1 MIIVC
6 PCGKKKFEI
15 DSNLIPEKGRLLKC
29 GSCDHTWFFNKNL
42 IEENK
47 INEDLSIPIKQ
58 KKEKIFETLK
68 SSNNQNEAQKNK
80 KLVSKGS
87 EIIKYEPKSILTASN
102 FLSYILVFLISFIG
116 LVIILDTFKTPLLSI
131 FPQIEFILF
140 NLFETIIDIQLFIK
154 DLF

>member
-6 PCGKKKFEI
+6 PWCKKKFEI
-15 DSNLIPEKGRLLKC
+15 ESNLIPEKGRLLKC

-42 IEENK
+42 IEGNK
-47 INEDLSIPIKQ
+47 INEDLSLPIRQ
-58 KKEKIFETLK
+58 KKEKIAETLK
-68 SSNNQNEAQKNK
+68 SSNNQNERQKNK
-80 KLVSKGS
+80 KLDKKGS
-87 EIIKYEPKSILTASN
+87 EIIKYEPSSTFTASY
-102 FLSYILVFLISFIG
+102 FLSYILVFLVSFIG
-116 LVIILDTFKTPLLSI
+116 LIIILDTFKTPLYSI

>member
-6 PCGKKKFEI
+6 PSCGKNFDVDE
-15 DSNLIPEKGRLLKC
+15 NLIPDKGRLLKC

-42 IEENK
+42 IEDNK

-58 KKEKIFETLK
+58 KKKKISEPLK
-68 SSNNQNEAQKNK
+68 SLNNQKENQKNK
-80 KLVSKGS
+80 KSDNKGS
-87 EIIKYEPKSILTASN
+87 EIIKYEPKSTFTANN
-102 FLSYILVFLISFIG
+102 FLSYMLVFLISFIG
-116 LVIILDTFKTPLLSI
+116 LVIILDTFKTPIYSI

-140 NLFETIIDIQLFIK
+140 NLFETMIDIQLFIK

>member
-42 IEENK
+42 IEDNK

-58 KKEKIFETLK
+58 KKEKIFKNLK
-68 SSNNQNEAQKNK
+68 SSNNQNEGHKNK
-80 KLVSKGS
+80 KLDKKGS
-87 EIIKYEPKSILTASN
+87 EIIKYEPKSTFTASN

-116 LVIILDTFKTPLLSI
+116 LVIILDTFKTPLYNI

>member
-6 PCGKKKFEI
+6 PWCKKKFEI
-15 DSNLIPEKGRLLKC
+15 ESNLIPEKGRLLKC

-42 IEENK
+42 IEDNK
-47 INEDLSIPIKQ
+47 INEDLSLPIRQ
-58 KKEKIFETLK
+58 KKEKIAETLK
-68 SSNNQNEAQKNK
+68 SSNNQNERQKNK
-80 KLVSKGS
+80 KLDKKGS
-87 EIIKYEPKSILTASN
+87 EIIKYEPSSTFTASY
-102 FLSYILVFLISFIG
+102 FLSYILVFLVSFIG
-116 LVIILDTFKTPLLSI
+116 LIIILDTFKTPLYSI

>member
-6 PCGKKKFEI
+6 PSCKKKFEI

-29 GSCDHTWFFNKNL
+29 GSCDHTWFFNKDL
-42 IEENK
+42 IEKNK

>member
-58 KKEKIFETLK
+58 KKEKIFKTIK
-68 SSNNQNEAQKNK
+68 SSNNQNEGQKNK
-80 KLVSKGS
+80 KVDKKGS
-87 EIIKYEPKSILTASN
+87 EIIKYEPKSTFTASN
-102 FLSYILVFLISFIG
+102 FLSYILVFIISFIG
-116 LVIILDTFKTPLLSI
+116 LVIILDTFRTPLYSI

>member
-42 IEENK
+42 IQDNK
-47 INEDLSIPIKQ
+47 MNEDLSIPIKQ
-58 KKEKIFETLK
+58 KKEKIFKTLK
-68 SSNNQNEAQKNK
+68 SSNNQNEGHKNS
-80 KLVSKGS
+80 KLDKKGS
-87 EIIKYEPKSILTASN
+87 EIIKYEPKSTFTASN

-116 LVIILDTFKTPLLSI
+116 LVIILDTFKTPLYNI